1 MDPKSKK
8 VLHWPRLDTVLM
20 VENAIKDAGIFTT
33 RKNLQQTLK
42 KKIMSQTL
50 NIILEYLEESG
61 KIEIKKRRI
70 LWLPKT
76 EQQKKLEERITKL
89 KSQETIQPS
98 KTKEQK
104 ELEKE
109 LAKLKKEFVE

>member
-20 VENAIKDAGIFTT
+20 VENAIKNAGIFTT
-33 RKNLQQTLK
+33 RKNLQQTLR

-70 LWLPKT
+70 IWLPKT
-76 EQQKKLEERITKL
+76 EQQKKLEETIAKL
-89 KSQETIQPS
+89 KNQETEPP

-104 ELEKE
+104 ELEEK

>member
-20 VENAIKDAGIFTT
+20 VENVIKDAGIFTT

-50 NIILEYLEESG
+50 NVILEYLEESG

-70 LWLPKT
+70 IWLPKT
-76 EQQKKLEERITKL
+76 EEQKRLEQKLTKL
-89 KSQETIQPS
+89 KTQETEPQ
-98 KTKEQK
+98 KTERK